1 MCVDVWD
8 GVKYSLGRKV
18 SAKGFPARNEPSS
31 RAGILEDALSMA
43 KVGGP
48 VIYRCP
54 TGHFQKSQ
62 QVLSR
67 FFFIYEVF
75 FVRSKSFVGMEL
87 FLLDLK

>member
-48 VIYRCP
+48 VICR
-54 TGHFQKSQ
+54 
-62 QVLSR
+62 
-67 FFFIYEVF
+67 
-75 FVRSKSFVGMEL
+75 
-87 FLLDLK
+87 